1 MIKIS
6 QDLALAQKP
15 ANHGVSAHPRPDQ
28 LYRNLLAE
36 LGIIAN
42 SLVHCAH
49 SASPYL
55 ADDPV
60 SANPA
65 ANHIIRVH
73 SVQADCRDLTAPGL
87 DKSPGPVVRCKQRL
101 HLYPEGFVPVRR
113 L

>member
-1 MIKIS
+1 MIEIS

-42 SLVHCAH
+42 SLVHSAH
-49 SASPYL
+49 SASPYH

-65 ANHIIRVH
+65 ADHIIGVH
-73 SVQADCRDLTAPGL
+73 SVQADCRDLTARGL
-87 DKSPGPVVRCKQRL
+87 DERSSPVVRCQQRL
-101 HLYPEGFVPVRR
+101 HFYPEGFVPVRR